1 MVKFMLNYKSLVF
14 KDKPL
19 IDEIV
24 SKSGEQSSDY
34 PFVNNFLWKD
44 FWLLERIDSDEFFSV
59 YSQKKQSYRF
69 PILNEK
75 DGNNSTRLL
84 SVINS
89 LKNEAYNK
97 NINFKFYGL
106 TSNMK
111 NRLEKMMP
119 GQFRYTLVPSSSD
132 YIYNIEDLVNLKG
145 KKYHSK
151 RNFVNSFK
159 LNYFNWEYKKL
170 DKVMLRECLK
180 IDENWLEYKNNVN
193 ELLTYESQ
201 MINLVLEYFE
211 ELGLFGGSI
220 LVDGK
225 LIGFSLGYKINDDI
239 MDNIIEKALIE
250 YKGVYSILLQQ
261 FLSHLERNFK
271 YVNREEDLGLENLRK
286 AKLSLHPCFVLEKYE
301 AVLI

>member
-1 MVKFMLNYKSLVF
+1 MVKFMLNYKPLVF

-59 YSQKKQSYRF
+59 YSKKKQSYLF

-84 SVINS
+84 NIINS

-111 NRLEKMMP
+111 NSLEKMMP

-170 DKVMLRECLK
+170 DKVMLQECLK

-225 LIGFSLGYKINDDI
+225 LVGFSLGYKINDDI
-239 MDNIIEKALIE
+239 MDNIMEKALIE